1 MAKKRLYI
9 TEKASQLG
17 PLKQALKKLGMLEE
31 SYVLQLQ
38 GHIFRTL
45 EPKEYA
51 DGIKNWYEWYSQ
63 DKLPYVPKKWLY
75 TLSEQGGAKFKKLF
89 KDIKNAVK
97 EVEEIYLATDPDA
110 EGVRLGLEVLEHIP
124 GAMKKFKGMLNMND
138 TSISALIKEIKNP
151 SIINWKELSN
161 AGLGRAKGDWIYGH
175 NLTVAA
181 TVAFSQLIGET
192 ANVGPVKSV
201 IMRLVVDRDE
211 QFEKFKEIPFWQLKG
226 IGNKDN
232 IDFNINFKYK
242 NDEGK
247 YIDKIDNKSII
258 QEYYNEVLK
267 NPVAKVFETKKQ
279 KKKQKPPLPL
289 TLTQAQIELGK
300 RYGFSMKKSMDII
313 QKLYDYDT
321 KGGYITY
328 PRTSIDKYTEE
339 EFKQFPDI
347 LNNLK
352 NKYNEVIN
360 KLDTNNLLKRKEV
373 IQDGKKLF
381 EKYGASHTALRPTGR
396 NDLEKLTP
404 DELKVYNIVLEFFL
418 YQLFPDYEYDY
429 FSGKAQTNHENVIVD
444 FNDKQTINKGYKIVE
459 EILNNKDV
467 EEKFILPSIK
477 KGDNINIK
485 DLKIHEGKTKPKP
498 RFTETELLSVL
509 EHIEKYFDDPEIKK
523 QLKDKGIGTSATRT
537 PLLQQLYKDKF
548 FIKEKK
554 GKKEYIK
561 STEKTR
567 KLIRTLPEIIT
578 SPMLRAKM
586 EEMIFEAKLGKVTE
600 KDIVEYFVIKTK
612 ELVDEIKKIQKQKNL
627 QISNSKGKNMKTGLK
642 CPLCGGEIIEK
653 DKLFVCENQE
663 WNTDTKQNEGCPFS
677 IWKNS
682 KVFDK
687 EITKELLKELLEGN
701 EITDSSGNKMI
712 LDTDEKYFTKVI
724 FNKSK
729 NTGISAKELDITCPL
744 CQKGKLVITDKL
756 VKCSEA
762 KWNPNTKQNDGCPF
776 VIFKEQKLLKKKLSE
791 KDIKT
796 LIEKGE
802 LDTKNGKLVLDLNN
816 KYFAKVE
823 FNK

>member
-1 MAKKRLYI
+1 MTKKRLYI

-17 PLKQALKKLGMLEE
+17 PLKEALKKLGLLEE

-38 GHIFRTL
+38 GHIFRAL
-45 EPKEYA
+45 EPKEYE
-51 DGIKNWYEWYSQ
+51 DGIKNWYEWYVN

-75 TLSEQGGAKFKKLF
+75 TLNEQGGAKYKKFF
-89 KDIKNAVK
+89 KDIKNAAK

-124 GAMKKFKGMLNMND
+124 GSLKKFKGMLNMND
-138 TSISALIKEIKNP
+138 TSVNALVKEIQNP
-151 SIINWKELSN
+151 SIVNWKELSN
-161 AGLGRAKGDWIYGH
+161 AGAGRAKGDWIYGH

-181 TVAFSQLIGET
+181 SVAFSSLIGET

-232 IDFNINFKYK
+232 IDFGINFKYK

-247 YIDKIDNKSII
+247 YIDKIDNKNII
-258 QEYYNEVLK
+258 QEYYDVISK
-267 NPVAKVFETKKQ
+267 NPEAKVIETKKQ

-289 TLTQAQIELGK
+289 TLTAAQIELGK

-313 QKLYDYDT
+313 QKLYDYDAN
-321 KGGYITY
+321 GGFITY
-328 PRTSIDKYTEE
+328 PRTSVDKYTEE
-339 EFKQFPDI
+339 EFKQFPNI
-347 LNNLK
+347 LMKLK
-352 NKYNEVIN
+352 NKYKNIID
-360 KLDTNNLLKRKEV
+360 KIDTKNLLKRKEV

-396 NDLEKLTP
+396 NDLDKLTS
-404 DELKVYNIVLEFFL
+404 DELKVYNVVLEYFL

-429 FSGKAQTNHENVIVD
+429 FSGKAQTSHDKVIID
-444 FNDKQTINKGYKIVE
+444 FNDKQTINKGYKIVD
-459 EILNNKDV
+459 EILNKKNI
-467 EEKFILPSIK
+467 EEKFTLPAIK
-477 KGDNINIK
+477 KGDIINIK
-485 DLKIHEGKTKPKP
+485 DLKIHQGKTKPKP
-498 RFTETELLSVL
+498 RFTEQELLSVL
-509 EHIEKYFDDPEIKK
+509 ENIEKYFDDPKIKK

-537 PLLQQLYKDKF
+537 PLIQQLYKDKF
-548 FIKEKK
+548 FVKEKK

-567 KLIRTLPEIIT
+567 KLIKILPEIIT
-578 SPMLRAKM
+578 SPILRAKM
-586 EEMIFEAKLGKVTE
+586 EELIFEAKLGKVTE
-600 KDIVEYFVIKTK
+600 QDIVEYFIEKTK
-612 ELVDEIKKIQKQKNL
+612 ELIQEIKQIQKQKNL
-627 QISNSKGKNMKTGLK
+627 QISNKKGKNMKTGLK

-663 WNTDTKQNEGCPFS
+663 WNKDTKQNEGCPFS
-677 IWKNS
+677 IWKKS

-687 EITKELLKELLEGN
+687 EITKDMLEKLLEGK
-701 EITDSSGNKMI
+701 EITDSKGNKMV

-724 FNKSK
+724 FNKTNGNN
-729 NTGISAKELDITCPL
+729 NTKELDLVCPL
-744 CQKGKLVITDKL
+744 CKKGKLIVSDKV

-762 KWNPNTKQNDGCPF
+762 KWNKDTKQNEGCPF
-776 VIFKEQKLLKKKLSE
+776 VIFREQKLLKKKLSE

-802 LDTKNGKLVLDLNN
+802 LETKNAKLILDLNN
-816 KYFAKVE
+816 KYFTKVE
-823 FNK
+823 FKK